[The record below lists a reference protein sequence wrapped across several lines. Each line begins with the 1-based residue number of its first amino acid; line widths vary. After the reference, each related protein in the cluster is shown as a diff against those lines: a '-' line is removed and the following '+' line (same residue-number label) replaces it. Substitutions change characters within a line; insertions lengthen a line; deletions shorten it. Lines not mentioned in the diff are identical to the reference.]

1 MNYADLKWSI
11 VQEWNSDAK
20 YTNEY
25 LIEIGAE
32 AGVEI
37 KNVRADRK
45 SIIAKIA
52 DGMITAGVES
62 GEYVV
67 DGLGEDCDNDINF
80 KRYMGDLTIPAPTLK
95 FEDSPMVT
103 FEEMGMSEDEHE
115 HEDGTVHSH
124 PHEGEH
130 SHDEEEYTYEDEEEE
145 VIPDFKKMTKLA
157 LDEWA
162 LDRGIELDRR
172 KTKAHM
178 ITDLKE
184 HLEV

>member
-1 MNYADLKWSI
+1 MNYADLKWSLI
-11 VQEWNSDAK
+11 QEWNSDAK
-20 YTNEY
+20 FSNEY
-25 LIEIGAE
+25 LIEMGAE

-37 KNVRADRK
+37 KNAHADRK

-52 DGMITAGVES
+52 DGMIASGVES

-67 DGLGEDCDNDINF
+67 DGSGEGCDNDLNF

-95 FEDSPMVT
+95 FEDSN
-103 FEEMGMSEDEHE
+103 EHE

-130 SHDEEEYTYEDEEEE
+130 SHDEEVYTYEDEEEE
-145 VIPDFKKMTKLA
+145 EFPDFTKMTKKA

-162 LDRGIELDRR
+162 ADRGIELDRR
-172 KTKAHM
+172 KTKSNM
-178 ITDLKE
+178 ISDLE
-184 HLEV
+184 EFLEV

>member
-1 MNYADLKWSI
+1 MNYADLKWSLI
-11 VQEWNSDAK
+11 QEWNSDAK
-20 YTNEY
+20 FSNEY
-25 LIEIGAE
+25 LIEMGAE

-37 KNVRADRK
+37 KNAHADRK

-52 DGMITAGVES
+52 DGMVASGVES

-67 DGLGEDCDNDINF
+67 DGSGEGCDNDLNF

-95 FEDSPMVT
+95 FED
-103 FEEMGMSEDEHE
+103 EDEHE

-130 SHDEEEYTYEDEEEE
+130 SHDEEEEYSYEDEEEE
-145 VIPDFKKMTKLA
+145 EFPDFTKMTKKA

-162 LDRGIELDRR
+162 ADRGIELDRR
-172 KTKAHM
+172 KTKSNM
-178 ITDLKE
+178 ILDLE
-184 HLEV
+184 EFLEV

>member
-11 VQEWNSDAK
+11 IQKWNSDAK
-20 YTNEY
+20 FTNEY

-37 KNVRADRK
+37 KNAHADRK

-52 DGMITAGVES
+52 DGMVASGVES

-67 DGLGEDCDNDINF
+67 DSSGEGCDNDLNF
-80 KRYMGDLTIPAPTLK
+80 KRYMGDLTISAPTLK
-95 FEDSPMVT
+95 FED
-103 FEEMGMSEDEHE
+103 EDEHE

-130 SHDEEEYTYEDEEEE
+130 SHDEEVYTYEDEEEE
-145 VIPDFKKMTKLA
+145 EFPDFTKMTKKA

-162 LDRGIELDRR
+162 AERGIELDRR
-172 KTKAHM
+172 KTKSNM
-178 ITDLKE
+178 ISDLE
-184 HLEV
+184 EFLEV

>member
-1 MNYADLKWSI
+1 MNYADLKWSLI
-11 VQEWNSDAK
+11 QEWNSDAK
-20 YTNEY
+20 FSNEY
-25 LIEIGAE
+25 LIEMGAE

-37 KNVRADRK
+37 KNAHADRK

-52 DGMITAGVES
+52 DGMITSGVES

-67 DGLGEDCDNDINF
+67 DGSGEGCDNDLNF

-95 FEDSPMVT
+95 FKDSN
-103 FEEMGMSEDEHE
+103 EHE

-130 SHDEEEYTYEDEEEE
+130 SHDEEVYTYEDEEEE
-145 VIPDFKKMTKLA
+145 EFPDFTKMTKKA

-162 LDRGIELDRR
+162 ADRGIELDRR
-172 KTKAHM
+172 KTKSNM
-178 ITDLKE
+178 ISDLE
-184 HLEV
+184 EFLEV

>member
-1 MNYADLKWSI
+1 MNYADLKWSLI
-11 VQEWNSDAK
+11 QEWNSDAK
-20 YTNEY
+20 FSNEY
-25 LIEIGAE
+25 LIEMGAE

-37 KNVRADRK
+37 KNAHADRK

-52 DGMITAGVES
+52 DGMITSGVES

-67 DGLGEDCDNDINF
+67 DGSGEGCDNDLNF

-95 FEDSPMVT
+95 FED
-103 FEEMGMSEDEHE
+103 EHEHE

-130 SHDEEEYTYEDEEEE
+130 SHDEEEVYTYEDEEEE
-145 VIPDFKKMTKLA
+145 EFPDFTKMTKKA

-162 LDRGIELDRR
+162 ADRGIELDRR
-172 KTKAHM
+172 KTKSNM
-178 ITDLKE
+178 ISDLE
-184 HLEV
+184 EFLEV

>member
-1 MNYADLKWSI
+1 MNYADLKWSLI
-11 VQEWNSDAK
+11 QEWNSDAK
-20 YTNEY
+20 FSNEY
-25 LIEIGAE
+25 LIEMGAE

-37 KNVRADRK
+37 KNAHADRK

-52 DGMITAGVES
+52 DGMITSGVES

-67 DGLGEDCDNDINF
+67 DGSGEGCDNDLNF

-95 FEDSPMVT
+95 FEDSN
-103 FEEMGMSEDEHE
+103 EHE

-130 SHDEEEYTYEDEEEE
+130 SHDEEVYTYEDEEEE
-145 VIPDFKKMTKLA
+145 EFPDFTKMTKKA

-162 LDRGIELDRR
+162 ADRGIELDRR
-172 KTKAHM
+172 KTKSRM
-178 ITDLKE
+178 IEELK
-184 HLEV
+184 LELEAK

>member
-1 MNYADLKWSI
+1 MNYADLKWSLI
-11 VQEWNSDAK
+11 QEWNSDAK
-20 YTNEY
+20 FSNEY
-25 LIEIGAE
+25 LIEMGAE

-37 KNVRADRK
+37 KNAHADRK

-52 DGMITAGVES
+52 DGMVASGVES

-67 DGLGEDCDNDINF
+67 DGSGEGCDNDLNF

-95 FEDSPMVT
+95 FEDSN
-103 FEEMGMSEDEHE
+103 EHE

-130 SHDEEEYTYEDEEEE
+130 SHDEEEEYSYEDEEEE
-145 VIPDFKKMTKLA
+145 EFPDFTKMTKKA

-162 LDRGIELDRR
+162 ADRGIELDRR
-172 KTKAHM
+172 KTKSNM
-178 ITDLKE
+178 ISDLE
-184 HLEV
+184 EFLEV

>member
-11 VQEWNSDAK
+11 IQEWNSDAK
-20 YTNEY
+20 FTNEY
-25 LIEIGAE
+25 LIEMGAE

-45 SIIAKIA
+45 SIIAKIS
-52 DGMITAGVES
+52 DGVISAGVES
-62 GEYVV
+62 GEYEV
-67 DGLGEDCDNDINF
+67 DSMGEGSDNDLNF

>member
-11 VQEWNSDAK
+11 IQEWNSDAK

-80 KRYMGDLTIPAPTLK
+80 KRYMGDLTIPALTLK

-130 SHDEEEYTYEDEEEE
+130 SHDDEEYTYEDEEEE

>member
-1 MNYADLKWSI
+1 MNYADLKWSLI
-11 VQEWNSDAK
+11 QEWNSDAK
-20 YTNEY
+20 FSNEY
-25 LIEIGAE
+25 LIEMGAE

-52 DGMITAGVES
+52 DGMITSGVES

-67 DGLGEDCDNDINF
+67 DGSGEGCDNDLNF

-95 FEDSPMVT
+95 FEDSN
-103 FEEMGMSEDEHE
+103 EHE

-130 SHDEEEYTYEDEEEE
+130 SHDEEVYTYEDEEEE
-145 VIPDFKKMTKLA
+145 EFPDFTKMTKKA

-162 LDRGIELDRR
+162 ADRGIELDRR
-172 KTKAHM
+172 KTKSNM
-178 ITDLKE
+178 ISDLE
-184 HLEV
+184 EFLEV

>member
-1 MNYADLKWSI
+1 MNYADLKWSLI
-11 VQEWNSDAK
+11 QEWNSDAK
-20 YTNEY
+20 FSNEY

-37 KNVRADRK
+37 KNAHADRK

-52 DGMITAGVES
+52 DGMITSGVES

-67 DGLGEDCDNDINF
+67 DGSGEGCDNDLNF

-95 FEDSPMVT
+95 FEDSN
-103 FEEMGMSEDEHE
+103 EHE

-130 SHDEEEYTYEDEEEE
+130 SHDEEVYTYEDEEEE
-145 VIPDFKKMTKLA
+145 EFPDFTKMTKKA

-162 LDRGIELDRR
+162 ADRGIELDRR
-172 KTKAHM
+172 KTKSNM
-178 ITDLKE
+178 ILDLE
-184 HLEV
+184 EFLEV

>member
-1 MNYADLKWSI
+1 MNYADLKWSLI
-11 VQEWNSDAK
+11 QEWNSDAK
-20 YTNEY
+20 FSNEY
-25 LIEIGAE
+25 LIEMGAE

-37 KNVRADRK
+37 KNAHADRK

-52 DGMITAGVES
+52 DGMIAAGVES

-67 DGLGEDCDNDINF
+67 DGSGEGCDNDLNF

-95 FEDSPMVT
+95 FEDSN
-103 FEEMGMSEDEHE
+103 EHE

-130 SHDEEEYTYEDEEEE
+130 SHDEEVYTYEDEEEE
-145 VIPDFKKMTKLA
+145 EFPDFTKMTKKA

-162 LDRGIELDRR
+162 ADRGIELDRR
-172 KTKAHM
+172 KTKSNM
-178 ITDLKE
+178 ISDLE
-184 HLEV
+184 EFLEV

>member
-1 MNYADLKWSI
+1 MNYADLKWSLI
-11 VQEWNSDAK
+11 QEWNSDAK
-20 YTNEY
+20 FSNEY
-25 LIEIGAE
+25 LIEMGAE

-37 KNVRADRK
+37 KNAHADRK

-52 DGMITAGVES
+52 DGMVASGVES

-67 DGLGEDCDNDINF
+67 DGSGEGCDNDLNF

-95 FEDSPMVT
+95 FEDSN
-103 FEEMGMSEDEHE
+103 EHE

-130 SHDEEEYTYEDEEEE
+130 SHDEEVYTYEDEEEE
-145 VIPDFKKMTKLA
+145 EFPDFTKMTKKA

-162 LDRGIELDRR
+162 ADRGIELDRR
-172 KTKAHM
+172 KTKSNM
-178 ITDLKE
+178 ISDLE
-184 HLEV
+184 EFLEV